1 VICVCVRV
9 CRSACVNRASFSDGY
24 TNHCLWAGLLLG
36 LIFYRK
42 GKKAPKP
49 NAPAGAAD
57 EEYTFEQRIKEAV
70 FPGLQVWLSGIQWL
84 GRAVA

>member
-1 VICVCVRV
+1 MATPI
-9 CRSACVNRASFSDGY
+9 
-24 TNHCLWAGLLLG
+24 NHCLWSGLLLG

-70 FPGLQVWLSGIQWL
+70 FPGLQVWLSGIHRL